1 MNFYASQDRARKS
14 TRWLIL
20 VYVLSLTA
28 LTVISS
34 WVLLVLLRMLGFQS
48 LPRGSEFYS
57 LTANDYWLFAGVAA
71 FILLG
76 ALISSYVKGRE
87 LSKGGRV
94 VALSLGG
101 RKIQPNTSDFNERK
115 ILNVVEEMA
124 IASGMPVPEVY
135 ILPDETA
142 INAFAAGLTPTDA
155 IIGLTQGAIEKL
167 NRAQLQGVVGH
178 EFSHILNGDMRLNIK
193 LIMLI
198 TGIEFVGIIGRIF
211 TQSTRASS
219 RSFGSRRRSSG
230 KGSGAIILAG
240 IVLRLIGW
248 IGVLFGRIIQAAV
261 SRQREYLADASA
273 VQFTRNPEAVADALK
288 VIGGEAYG
296 SRLSKTDTS
305 QVTHLFFGQVF
316 DSYFNFMFATHPP
329 LEERIRLLEPGWDG
343 EYLLPIPPQVQP
355 TAQEKAENTPSAEK
369 FMQTLATA
377 AVLGDSL
384 TPVLKTDSESE
395 IISDA
400 TTEYGLLLEQIQEP
414 NEAVALVVALLLRP
428 PKQSGQARGESRS
441 KSVMQSV
448 NASPERVLDKDVS
461 TLLDAADFKGL
472 KGSVAAL
479 FLRLQKIGLEDELPL
494 VEMAMPS
501 LKSLSEPQYARFKT
515 LMDEIIQLD
524 HQADIYEQTLYRLV
538 THFLDVHF
546 GFSKARK
553 IRYRKIN
560 AVAIEVQLLM
570 SMLAHYGH
578 DAERQERI
586 EQAYRKGMEKVGLS
600 FERMAKVQSYSAN
613 DFDRATEKL
622 AHCSLELKDRILQGL
637 VVCAQY
643 DGQIAEVEREL
654 ILAIAATMDAPIP
667 RLSL

>member
-14 TRWLIL
+14 TRWLVI
-20 VYVLSLTA
+20 VYLLSLTA

-34 WVLLVLLRMLGFQS
+34 WVLLILLRTLGFQS
-48 LPRGSEFYS
+48 FPRGVEFYT
-57 LTANDYWLFAGVAA
+57 LTENDIWLFAGVAG
-71 FILLG
+71 FILFG

-87 LSKGGRV
+87 LSKGGRM

-135 ILPDETA
+135 ILPDESA

-167 NRAQLQGVVGH
+167 SRAQLQGVVGH
-178 EFSHILNGDMRLNIK
+178 EFSHILNGDMRLNIR

-211 TQSTRASS
+211 TQSSRSS
-219 RSFGSRRRSSG
+219 RRSYSSRRRSNG
-230 KGSGAIILAG
+230 KGAGAIILAG

-273 VQFTRNPEAVADALK
+273 VQFTRNPSAVANALK

-296 SRLSKTDTS
+296 SKLRKTDTS
-305 QVTHLFFGQVF
+305 QVNHLFFCQVF
-316 DSYFNFMFATHPP
+316 DSYFNFIFATHPP
-329 LEERIRLLEPGWDG
+329 LEERIRHLEPSWDG
-343 EYLLPIPPQVQP
+343 EYLLPPAPKKTEEEK
-355 TAQEKAENTPSAEK
+355 TAETTAESRLETVV
-369 FMQTLATA
+369 TA
-377 AVLGDSL
+377 AVLDGVVASQADSGVTNESVPQSL
-384 TPVLKTDSESE
+384 SEY
-395 IISDA
+395 DR
-400 TTEYGLLLEQIQEP
+400 LLEKIQEP

-428 PKQSGQARGESRS
+428 T
-441 KSVMQSV
+441 KSAETFSEEGAV
-448 NASPERVLDKDVS
+448 NVLDAS
-461 TLLDAADFKGL
+461 GFEGL
-472 KGSVAAL
+472 GASVVEISVL
-479 FLRLQKIGLEDELPL
+479 LQKIGLQDELPL

-501 LKSLSEPQYARFKT
+501 LKSLSEPQYVRFKQ
-515 LMDEIIQLD
+515 LLDGIIQLD
-524 HQADIYEQTLYRLV
+524 HQADIYEQTLYKLV

-553 IRYRKIN
+553 VRYRKIS

-578 DAERQERI
+578 AATEEAQV
-586 EQAYRKGMEKVGLS
+586 EQAYRKGMGVVGLS
-600 FERMAKVQSYSAN
+600 FERRARVDAYSAN

-622 AHCSLELKDRILQGL
+622 AHCSLELKNTIMQGL
-637 VVCAQY
+637 LACAQF
-643 DGQIAEVEREL
+643 DGKVADVEREL

-667 RLSL
+667 RIRL